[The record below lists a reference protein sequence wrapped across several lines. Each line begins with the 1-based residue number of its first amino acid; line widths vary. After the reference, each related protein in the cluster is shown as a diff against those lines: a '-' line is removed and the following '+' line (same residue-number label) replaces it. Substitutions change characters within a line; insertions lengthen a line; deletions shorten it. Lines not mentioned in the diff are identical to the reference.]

1 MLDILRGLNIY
12 PVLVSSKLSKH
23 TGRKYIC
30 DRCLHYFSSSDKLQ
44 SHTAD
49 CREVNYCAIR
59 LPSEDNK
66 WLSFKNHSR
75 KERLPFVVYADL
87 ECVLKKTQP
96 ETEHAPYAYQHHRMV
111 WKHRAGR
118 KRLERI
124 LQHLNQ
130 QSNFPVITSVLT
142 RRFISEDA
150 LAELHRL
157 NRLHSALE

>member
-96 ETEHAPYAYQHHRMV
+96 ETEHAPYAYQHHRV
-111 WKHRAGR
+111 TRAPPAVSNDLSDSVSCFTSAFT
-118 KRLERI
+118 LEWHGPRV
-124 LQHLNQ
+124 LAQH
-130 QSNFPVITSVLT
+130 IDDDGMET
-142 RRFISEDA
+142 
-150 LAELHRL
+150 
-157 NRLHSALE
+157 